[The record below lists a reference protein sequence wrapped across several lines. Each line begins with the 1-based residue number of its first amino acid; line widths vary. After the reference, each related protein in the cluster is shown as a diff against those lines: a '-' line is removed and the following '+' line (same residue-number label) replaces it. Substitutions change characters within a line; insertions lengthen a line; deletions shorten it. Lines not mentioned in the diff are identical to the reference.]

1 MPITIT
7 YDLNN
12 KQESKLIDD
21 YYFFKSYLT
30 DLIFGWENFYFS
42 KDYDPSIIEY
52 HLNKTEFKRFKK
64 LYQMILSY
72 YYEYQITAD
81 NMDIFKDIF
90 LKDIF

>member
-12 KQESKLIDD
+12 EQESKLISD
-21 YYFFKSYLT
+21 YYFFKSYLN

-42 KDYDPSIIEY
+42 KDYKPSIIEA

-64 LYQMILSY
+64 LYQKILIYLSNN
-72 YYEYQITAD
+72 IR
-81 NMDIFKDIF
+81 
-90 LKDIF
+90 